1 MPPPEARLIS
11 GTAMLAYEDARS
23 IDGDGSSR
31 SVAAAA
37 VGRCAAGISP
47 VSFAMVTP
55 VAVRFDC
62 AEGAMGG
69 R

>member
-1 MPPPEARLIS
+1 
-11 GTAMLAYEDARS
+11 MLAYEDARS